1 MSQLAIQC
9 FCHHFSKR
17 VLNNKGTGEKII
29 ISVSSVLQKY
39 FSAPAQVTHASS
51 VTIAKC
57 RYVPMQ
63 ASIFMYH
70 RCSFIDFHSKVLAVF
85 SLFTLHVKLHR
96 HSASC
101 QSIQTYPAAGQ
112 HVGSMAGAQFSLS
125 VPFLFHTGM
134 FETYCNYQLQSKNYI
149 C

>member
-17 VLNNKGTGEKII
+17 VLNNKGTGKTII

-39 FSAPAQVTHASS
+39 SSATAQVTHVSS
-51 VTIAKC
+51 VTTAKC

-63 ASIFMYH
+63 TSIFMYH
-70 RCSFIDFHSKVLAVF
+70 RSSFIDFHSKVLAAF
-85 SLFTLHVKLHR
+85 SLFT
-96 HSASC
+96 HSAGC

-112 HVGSMAGAQFSLS
+112 HVGSTAGPQFNLS

-134 FETYCNYQLQSKNYI
+134 FETYCNYQLQSENYI